1 MDIKGCDA
9 AFVWQLVAIGLVLD
23 PSELYRLRLKELAA
37 LPGMDEEKAKALHE
51 EIMAGKSRDAWRV
64 LHGLSIPHVSAEEAK
79 ALCRGFRGLDD
90 LFAAGKERI
99 QTVGN
104 VREIVANSIAN
115 WYMDS
120 VNRRLVGRLW
130 KYGVNFKSALYAQ

>member
-9 AFVWQLVAIGLVLD
+9 ALVANLVAIGLAID
-23 PSELYRLRLKELAA
+23 PSELYRLRLTEIAA
-37 LPGMDEEKAKALHE
+37 LERMDEKKAKALHE
-51 EIMAGKSRDAWRV
+51 EIMASKARDAWRV
-64 LHGLSIPHVSAEEAK
+64 LHGLSIPHVGAEEAK
-79 ALCRGFRGLDD
+79 ALCRGIRALDD

-104 VREIVANSIAN
+104 VSETVASSIAV
-115 WYMDS
+115 WYADS
-120 VNRRLVGRLW
+120 VNRRLVERLW

>member
-1 MDIKGCDA
+1 M
-9 AFVWQLVAIGLVLD
+9 
-23 PSELYRLRLKELAA
+23 S
-37 LPGMDEEKAKALHE
+37 
-51 EIMAGKSRDAWRV
+51 
-64 LHGLSIPHVSAEEAK
+64 
-79 ALCRGFRGLDD
+79 
-90 LFAAGKERI
+90 AGKERI